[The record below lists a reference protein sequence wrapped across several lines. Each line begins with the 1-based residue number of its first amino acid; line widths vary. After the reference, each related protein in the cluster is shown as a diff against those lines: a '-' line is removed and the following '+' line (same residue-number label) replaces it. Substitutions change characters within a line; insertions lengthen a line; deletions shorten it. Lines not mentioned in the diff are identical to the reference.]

1 MNVRG
6 LCLSEKLPCVDNLDY
21 CNEFG
26 KEVCDQEQYGQY
38 MREHCRKFCNFCRG
52 NSFNNYFC
60 NAVIYWQ
67 DNNFVS

>member
-26 KEVCDQEQYGQY
+26 KEVCDQ
-38 MREHCRKFCNFCRG
+38 KFVDGLNINKPYIC
-52 NSFNNYFC
+52 
-60 NAVIYWQ
+60 V
-67 DNNFVS
+67 